1 MHLVA
6 IWNKIKKVSYEQRKI
21 NKNFDGKLF
30 WKKIKEILE
39 KEKSQADSFKAVPKK
54 LAEKVLSL
62 PEYHILGNG
71 RQEILEHNHFIIQTF
86 RIPMTEKPTIKK
98 IMQVALNIGQCKG
111 MGGKYDKDL
120 VGRTKIDNYISKK
133 DIIRISNEL
142 DEKNVQKLY
151 EYLSTFE
158 K

>member
-86 RIPMTEKPTIKK
+86 RIPLNEKPSLKK
-98 IMQVALNIGQCKG
+98 IGQIALNIGQCQGKG
-111 MGGKYDKDL
+111 TKFNKL
-120 VGRTKIDNYISKK
+120 LKNRTKLIAYISEK
-133 DIIRISNEL
+133 DIRDLSAKISPNTI
-142 DEKNVQKLY
+142 EKLEQ
-151 EYLSTFE
+151 YLSKF
-158 K
+158 